1 MRHAK
6 VEGTTANLG
15 PLAGVRVIDL
25 TSNVLGPSC
34 TQILGDMG
42 ADVIKVE
49 APEGD
54 TTRHIGLARSP
65 AMGSYFLNLNR
76 NKRSVVLDLKRP
88 EARAALQKL
97 IAAADVLVHSIRFGA
112 AERLGLGYAQ
122 VGPAHPRLV
131 YASAGG
137 YRQDS
142 SRRDWPAYDDVI
154 QGVSGLA
161 ALNRQGGEPRYIPMV
176 ICDKLCGQILAS
188 SIGMALY
195 ARERTGKGQQVHVAM
210 MDAVVGFTLLEHL
223 QGGVLGYFS
232 RGVGYSRTLSP
243 HRRPYRTQDGYI
255 SVLAAT
261 DAQFRRLFVAMDRP
275 QLADDP
281 RYATIA
287 ARDRNIDAL
296 YEMLTQEMQKHTTAE
311 WRARFDVADLA
322 NGEVNAMEDLLDN
335 PYLAETGFFGKVEHP
350 TEGPFM
356 TMSAFPQF
364 SATKPS
370 IRRLPARLGEHTREV
385 LTEAGLS
392 AAEIDKLATP
402 KG

>member
-1 MRHAK
+1 MRREK
-6 VEGTTANLG
+6 VQEAGAAQG
-15 PLAGVRVIDL
+15 PLAGLRVVDL

-54 TTRHIGLARSP
+54 TTRHIGLARNP

-76 NKRSVVLDLKRP
+76 NKRSAVLDLKQP
-88 EARAALQKL
+88 KARAALLKL
-97 IAAADVLVHSIRFGA
+97 IETADVFVHSIRFGA
-112 AERLGLGYAQ
+112 AERLGIGYAA
-122 VGPAHPRLV
+122 VGARNPRLV

-161 ALNRQGGEPRYIPMV
+161 AMNKQGGEPRYIPMV

-188 SIGMALY
+188 AIGMALY
-195 ARERTGKGQQVHVAM
+195 ARERTGKGQEVHVAM
-210 MDAVVGFTLLEHL
+210 MDAMVGFMLLEHL
-223 QGGVLGYFS
+223 QGGVLGDFS
-232 RGVGYSRTLSP
+232 RGLGYSRTLSP

-261 DAQFRRLFVAMDRP
+261 DAQFRRLFAALDRP
-275 QLADDP
+275 ELAEDP
-281 RYATIA
+281 RFVDIA

-296 YEMLTQEMQKHTTAE
+296 YEILTQEIERHTTAE
-311 WRARFDVADLA
+311 WRARFEAADLP
-322 NGEVNAMEDLLDN
+322 NGEVNAMDDLLDH
-335 PYLAETGFFGKVEHP
+335 PYLAEGGFFGKVEHP
-350 TEGPFM
+350 TEGRFV

-364 SATKPS
+364 SLTKPS
-370 IRRLPARLGEHTREV
+370 IRRLPAGLGEHTREV
-385 LTEAGLS
+385 LAEAGLS
-392 AAEIDKLATP
+392 AAEIDKLTVQRR
-402 KG
+402 